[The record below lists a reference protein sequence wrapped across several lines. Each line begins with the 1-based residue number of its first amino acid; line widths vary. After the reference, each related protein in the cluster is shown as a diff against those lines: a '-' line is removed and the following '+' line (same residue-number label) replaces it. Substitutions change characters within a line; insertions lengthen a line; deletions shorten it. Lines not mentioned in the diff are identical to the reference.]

1 MPAIWMYQ
9 HPSNMNTWKE
19 YDSHIAQQIEDGY
32 QEYAQRGTPEL
43 LDVELHNDVVVV
55 ISFKLP
61 MKQYSP
67 KNEITR
73 RIRRFVEN
81 AGQL

>member
-1 MPAIWMYQ
+1 MLSIWMYQ

-43 LDVELHNDVVVV
+43 LNVELPNDVVVV

-61 MKQYSP
+61 MEQYSP
-67 KNEITR
+67 ANKITR

-81 AGQL
+81 EDQL